1 MNPSIEA
8 ALLALKEKALEAT
21 RQGDS
26 EFYRHYLAEGA
37 IAVGP
42 FGILDKEGIVAQM
55 ASGSTRFRSSKI
67 EDTRVMALSSQS
79 GLVTYKATF
88 ETSNEGG
95 AKVSSMFVTTVYA
108 QIDGVWQG
116 VFYQQT
122 PLQK

>member
-1 MNPSIEA
+1 MNQSIEA

-55 ASGSTRFRSSKI
+55 ASGTRFRSSKI
-67 EDTRVMALSSQS
+67 EDTRVMTLSSQS

-88 ETSNEGG
+88 ESSNEGG
-95 AKVSSMFVTTVYA
+95 AKVTSMFVTTVYA
-108 QIDGVWQG
+108 QVAGVWQG